1 VIECVPTVSV
11 DVVKVATPP
20 LFKVPVPRTVVP
32 SRKVTVPVGVPEV
45 LEVIVAV
52 NITGAPL
59 GTEGAELTNA
69 VLVAAVAFD
78 VMVSATAAD
87 VLAAKLESP
96 P

>member
-1 VIECVPTVSV
+1 MPTVSV

-78 VMVSATAAD
+78 VMVSVTD
-87 VLAAKLESP
+87 VEVLAVKLESP
-96 P
+96 L